1 MKYNY
6 NNSILHKETFDL
18 SASELWKIIS
28 KPSNLELY
36 HPFCKSNTPIEW
48 NDENHAD
55 KLEYLNGTVL
65 ERHFVSWKENK
76 GYSLYIGRKDGRK
89 SHVSWSLKTINDNQ
103 TELSITVHPWIFNQ
117 GSSSIEFIPF
127 NFFVRPRLKSYLQSV
142 LGGLKWHVVNQK
154 ITPRNYFGKLAWF
167 S

>member
-6 NNSILHKETFDL
+6 NSSILHKETFDL
-18 SASELWKIIS
+18 STNELWKIIS

-55 KLEYLNGTVL
+55 ILEYLNGTVL

-103 TELSITVHPWIFNQ
+103 TELSIRVHPWIFNQ
-117 GSSSIEFIPF
+117 GNRFIEFIPF
-127 NFFVRPRLKSYLQSV
+127 EFFVRPRLKSYLESV
-142 LGGLKWHVVNQK
+142 LRGLKWHVVNQK
-154 ITPRNYFGKLAWF
+154 TTPRNHFGKLAWF

>member
-6 NNSILHKETFDL
+6 NNSIFHKETFDL
-18 SASELWKIIS
+18 SANELWKLIS
-28 KPSNLELY
+28 KPTNLELY

-55 KLEYLNGTVL
+55 KLEYLNGKTL
-65 ERHFVSWKENK
+65 ERHFVCWKENA

-89 SHVSWSLKTINDNQ
+89 SHVSWKIERISHHQ
-103 TELSITVHPWIFNQ
+103 TELSIEVRPWIFNQ
-117 GSSSIEFIPF
+117 GNRFIEFIPF
-127 NFFVRPRLKSYLQSV
+127 EFFVRPRLKSYLESV
-142 LGGLKWHVVNQK
+142 LRGLKWHVVNQK
-154 ITPRNYFGKLAWF
+154 TTPRNHFGKLAWF

>member
-18 SASELWKIIS
+18 SVNELWKLIS

-65 ERHFVSWKENK
+65 ERYFISWKENK
-76 GYSLYIGRKDGRK
+76 GYDLYIGRKDGRK
-89 SHVSWSLKTINDNQ
+89 SHVSWKIERISHHQ
-103 TELSITVHPWIFNQ
+103 TELSIEVRPWIFNQ
-117 GSSSIEFIPF
+117 GNRFIEFIPF
-127 NFFVRPRLKSYLQSV
+127 EFFVRPRLKSYLESV
-142 LGGLKWHVVNQK
+142 LGGLKWHAVNQR
-154 ITPRNYFGKLAWF
+154 ITPRNHFGKLAWF